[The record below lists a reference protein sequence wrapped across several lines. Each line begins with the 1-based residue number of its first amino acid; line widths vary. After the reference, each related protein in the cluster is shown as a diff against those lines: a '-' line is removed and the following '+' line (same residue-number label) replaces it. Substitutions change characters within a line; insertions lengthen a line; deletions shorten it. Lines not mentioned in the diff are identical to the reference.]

1 MILTNHRLAAGTAA
15 DAAAPAAPATPATPA
30 SRSSPTR
37 RPRTASSALTPI
49 RGTSPHGTS
58 PKGGPHNI
66 RSASTSSS
74 SISNSMN
81 LNTPTAGAAGGS
93 AAIGAPATGT
103 PPLRRTSEATLSAAP
118 TEASSAPFADT
129 ELAAAL
135 DAVAAGGPAVAGAL
149 CEGRY
154 APLGA
159 DQRRQ
164 SGNGLV
170 QFAVARETGEHV
182 ALKFFSRRAAFL
194 RTEALYKHSA
204 LREFMPHIIAI
215 ETLADDEDSGTHSV
229 AIGDNA
235 DYTFPPCIVME
246 RGQCL
251 REWAMLQRP
260 EFEQRLQVLAVI
272 AERVSLLHAAGF
284 GHRNLKPENILF
296 RPRDQTWR
304 LIDFA
309 NAARLGAALPRT
321 RDDVSGMLCA
331 VPMPGLLSTEV
342 WNHVACL
349 TPASGFRCDCLLF
362 PVGRTRRSRLGS
374 DLFHICA
381 ATGVYPKA
389 WPGSLCCIR
398 GLNVI
403 TLVVLVGLR
412 L

>member
-1 MILTNHRLAAGTAA
+1 MILTNQRLAGGLGA
-15 DAAAPAAPATPATPA
+15 DAATPAAPATPA

-58 PKGGPHNI
+58 PKGAAHNI

-81 LNTPTAGAAGGS
+81 LHTPTAAAAG
-93 AAIGAPATGT
+93 AGAATGT
-103 PPLRRTSEATLSAAP
+103 PQLRRTSEATGSAAP

-135 DAVAAGGPAVAGAL
+135 DAIAAGGPAIAGAL
-149 CEGRY
+149 CEARY

-215 ETLADDEDSGTHSV
+215 ETLADDEDSGTQSV
-229 AIGDNA
+229 AIGDNVE
-235 DYTFPPCIVME
+235 YTFPPCIVME

-251 REWAMLQRP
+251 REWAVVQRP
-260 EFEQRLQVLAVI
+260 EFEQRLQVLAVV
-272 AERVSLLHAAGF
+272 AERVSSLHAAGF

-309 NAARLGAALPRT
+309 NAARLGATLARTRCLCADEALP
-321 RDDVSGMLCA
+321 S
-331 VPMPGLLSTEV
+331 S
-342 WNHVACL
+342 VACVVL
-349 TPASGFRCDCLLF
+349 RLRPFSSTAVYS
-362 PVGRTRRSRLGS
+362 PVGS
-374 DLFHICA
+374 
-381 ATGVYPKA
+381 
-389 WPGSLCCIR
+389 SLLPRC
-398 GLNVI
+398 
-403 TLVVLVGLR
+403 TSVL
-412 L
+412 